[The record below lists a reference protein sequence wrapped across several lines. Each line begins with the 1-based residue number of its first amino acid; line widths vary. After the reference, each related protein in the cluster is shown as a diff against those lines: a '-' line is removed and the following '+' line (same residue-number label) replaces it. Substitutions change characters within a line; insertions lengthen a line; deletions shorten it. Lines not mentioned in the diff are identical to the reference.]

1 MANTPPTASAEKAAP
16 TAPEKVQSLA
26 TREKNVVRIPLSAIR
41 VDHKWNARSGGWRDL
56 PETAPT
62 GESDAEPGELTLT
75 DLAKSILLH
84 GQDTAVF
91 VRKNPKGTKHEFD
104 LIAGFRRYEAL
115 ELNAKKGEVV
125 PGWTSVKEPTIIAV
139 IKEVTEAQAQAL
151 NLRENTERNGL
162 SPADLAFRIAEI
174 RALHKKET
182 GAELSKSSVADF
194 LGLSPGYTGR
204 LITVWEAQ
212 SDEINDA
219 WRKFKPGVPIEKG
232 GDPLS
237 VEKRKALAKF
247 PKGSPEQK
255 KAYEDLIAIRVP
267 DPSNDSWMKSSQ
279 SQARRVGFF
288 LARLVR
294 EKSVKI
300 EKPDFMRQ
308 VKTICTSSQGMFS
321 VPGDPEPT
329 QKQWEILADAL
340 QSGWIEGGKADP
352 PPAPEPAPKADKAD
366 KADAAKAGTKAPD
379 APKSSPAA
387 AAPSKNGEHK
397 EQAKKA

>member
-1 MANTPPTASAEKAAP
+1 MANTPPTAA
-16 TAPEKVQSLA
+16 TAPAKVESAA
-26 TREKNVVRIPLSAIR
+26 TREKNVVRIPLSAVR
-41 VDHKWNARSGGWRDL
+41 VDHKWNARSGGWREL
-56 PETAPT
+56 PETAT
-62 GESDAEPGELTLT
+62 TEESDAEPGELSLS

-104 LIAGFRRYEAL
+104 LIAGFRRFEAL

-125 PGWTSVKEPTIIAV
+125 PGWTSAKEPTVIAV

-182 GAELSKSSVADF
+182 GAELSKSSVADL

-212 SDEINDA
+212 SDEINEA

-237 VEKRKALAKF
+237 VEKRKTLAKF
-247 PKGSPEQK
+247 PKGSVEQK
-255 KAYEDLIAIRVP
+255 AAYDDLVKLRVP
-267 DPSNDSWMKSSQ
+267 DDKPDAWLDSSRK
-279 SQARRVGFF
+279 QAIRVGFF
-288 LARLVR
+288 LGRLVR
-294 EKSVKI
+294 DKAVKM
-300 EKPDFMRQ
+300 EKPSFMQQ
-308 VKTICTSSQGMFS
+308 VKTICASSVGMFS
-321 VPGDPEPT
+321 VPGDPGPT
-329 QKQWEILADAL
+329 QKQWEILADEL
-340 QSGWIEGGKADP
+340 QNGWIEGGKADP
-352 PPAPEPAPKADKAD
+352 PPPEAKVDEAKPAEAKAKADGK
-366 KADAAKAGTKAPD
+366 TPE
-379 APKSSPAA
+379 APKSDA
-387 AAPSKNGEHK
+387 KNGEHK
-397 EQAKKA
+397 EKGKAAPAAG

>member
-1 MANTPPTASAEKAAP
+1 MANTPPTAA
-16 TAPEKVQSLA
+16 TAPAKVESAA
-26 TREKNVVRIPLSAIR
+26 TREKNVVRIPLSAVR
-41 VDHKWNARSGGWRDL
+41 VDHKWNARSGGWREL
-56 PETAPT
+56 PETAT
-62 GESDAEPGELTLT
+62 TEESDAEPGELSLS

-104 LIAGFRRYEAL
+104 LIAGFRRFEAL

-125 PGWTSVKEPTIIAV
+125 PGWTSAKEPTVIAV

-182 GAELSKSSVADF
+182 GAELSKSSVADL

-212 SDEINDA
+212 SDEINEA

-237 VEKRKALAKF
+237 VEKRKTLAKF
-247 PKGSPEQK
+247 PKGSVEQK
-255 KAYEDLIAIRVP
+255 AAYDDLVKLRVP
-267 DPSNDSWMKSSQ
+267 DDKPDAWLDSSRK
-279 SQARRVGFF
+279 QAIRVGFF
-288 LARLVR
+288 LGRLVR
-294 EKSVKI
+294 DKAVKM
-300 EKPDFMRQ
+300 EKPSFMQQ
-308 VKTICTSSQGMFS
+308 VKTICTSSVGMFS
-321 VPGDPEPT
+321 VPGDPGPT
-329 QKQWEILADAL
+329 QKQWEILADEL
-340 QSGWIEGGKADP
+340 QNGWIEGGKADP
-352 PPAPEPAPKADKAD
+352 PPPEAKVDEVKPAE
-366 KADAAKAGTKAPD
+366 AKAETKGKTPE
-379 APKSSPAA
+379 APKSDA
-387 AAPSKNGEHK
+387 KNGEHK
-397 EQAKKA
+397 EKGKAAPAAG

>member
-1 MANTPPTASAEKAAP
+1 MANTPPTAA
-16 TAPEKVQSLA
+16 APEKAPEKKPESLA

-56 PETAPT
+56 HEGTPAGE
-62 GESDAEPGELTLT
+62 ESDAEPGELTLT

-125 PGWTSVKEPTIIAV
+125 PGWVSAKEPTIIAV

-182 GAELSKSSVADF
+182 GAELSKSAVADL

-212 SDEINDA
+212 SDEINET

-237 VEKRKALAKF
+237 VEKRKQLAKF

-255 KAYEDLIAIRVP
+255 KAYDDLVKIRVH
-267 DPSNDSWMKSSQ
+267 DPNSDAWMGSSVK
-279 SQARRVGFF
+279 QAGRIGYLFG
-288 LARLVR
+288 RLVR
-294 EKSVKI
+294 EKAVDIK
-300 EKPDFMRQ
+300 KPDWMRQ
-308 VKTICTSSQGMFS
+308 VKTICASSQGMFA
-321 VPGDPEPT
+321 VPGNPEPT

-352 PPAPEPAPKADKAD
+352 PPPPPEAPKAEAKAPEAPKAD
-366 KADAAKAGTKAPD
+366 AKTPE
-379 APKSSPAA
+379 APKSSPKIDA
-387 AAPSKNGEHK
+387 KNGK
-397 EQAKKA
+397 ESHPKA

>member
-1 MANTPPTASAEKAAP
+1 MANTPPTAA
-16 TAPEKVQSLA
+16 TAPAKVESAA
-26 TREKNVVRIPLSAIR
+26 TREKNVVRIPLSAVR
-41 VDHKWNARSGGWRDL
+41 VDHKWNARSGGWREL
-56 PETAPT
+56 PETAT
-62 GESDAEPGELTLT
+62 TEESDAEPGELSLS

-104 LIAGFRRYEAL
+104 LIAGFRRFEAL

-125 PGWTSVKEPTIIAV
+125 PGWTSAKEPTVIAV

-182 GAELSKSSVADF
+182 GAELSKSSVADL

-212 SDEINDA
+212 SDEINEA

-237 VEKRKALAKF
+237 VEKRKQLAKF
-247 PKGSPEQK
+247 PKGSVEQK
-255 KAYEDLIAIRVP
+255 AAYDDLVKLRVP
-267 DPSNDSWMKSSQ
+267 DDKPDAWLDSSRK
-279 SQARRVGFF
+279 QAIRVGFF
-288 LARLVR
+288 LGRLVR
-294 EKSVKI
+294 DKAVKM
-300 EKPDFMRQ
+300 EKPSFMQQ
-308 VKTICTSSQGMFS
+308 VKTICTSSVGMFS
-321 VPGDPEPT
+321 VPGDPGPT
-329 QKQWEILADAL
+329 QKQWEILADEL
-340 QSGWIEGGKADP
+340 QNGWIEGGKADP
-352 PPAPEPAPKADKAD
+352 PPPEAKVDEAKPVEAKAKADGK
-366 KADAAKAGTKAPD
+366 TPE
-379 APKSSPAA
+379 APKSDA
-387 AAPSKNGEHK
+387 KNGEHK
-397 EQAKKA
+397 EKGKAAPAAG

>member
-1 MANTPPTASAEKAAP
+1 MANTPPTAA
-16 TAPEKVQSLA
+16 TAPAKVESAA
-26 TREKNVVRIPLSAIR
+26 TREKNVVRIPLSAVR
-41 VDHKWNARSGGWRDL
+41 VDHKWNARSGGWREL
-56 PETAPT
+56 PETAT
-62 GESDAEPGELTLT
+62 TEESDAEPGELSLS

-104 LIAGFRRYEAL
+104 LIAGFRRFEAL

-125 PGWTSVKEPTIIAV
+125 PGWTSAKEPTVIAV

-182 GAELSKSSVADF
+182 GAELSKSSVADL

-212 SDEINDA
+212 SDEINEA

-237 VEKRKALAKF
+237 VEKRKTLAKF
-247 PKGSPEQK
+247 PKGSVEQK
-255 KAYEDLIAIRVP
+255 AAYDDLVKLRVP
-267 DPSNDSWMKSSQ
+267 DDKPDAWLDSSRK
-279 SQARRVGFF
+279 QAIRVGFF
-288 LARLVR
+288 LGRLVR
-294 EKSVKI
+294 DKAVKM
-300 EKPDFMRQ
+300 EKPSFMQQ
-308 VKTICTSSQGMFS
+308 VKTICTSSVGMFS
-321 VPGDPEPT
+321 VPGDPGPT
-329 QKQWEILADAL
+329 QKQWEILADEL
-340 QSGWIEGGKADP
+340 QNGWIEGGKADP
-352 PPAPEPAPKADKAD
+352 PPPEAKVDEAKPVEAKAKADGK
-366 KADAAKAGTKAPD
+366 TPE
-379 APKSSPAA
+379 APKSDA
-387 AAPSKNGEHK
+387 KNGEHK
-397 EQAKKA
+397 EKGKAAPAAG

>member
-1 MANTPPTASAEKAAP
+1 MANTPPTTA
-16 TAPEKVQSLA
+16 TAPAKVESAA
-26 TREKNVVRIPLSAIR
+26 TREKNVVRIPLSAVR
-41 VDHKWNARSGGWRDL
+41 VDHKWNARSGGWREL
-56 PETAPT
+56 PETAT
-62 GESDAEPGELTLT
+62 TEESDAEPGELSLS

-104 LIAGFRRYEAL
+104 LIAGFRRFEAL

-125 PGWTSVKEPTIIAV
+125 PGWTSAKEPTVIAV

-182 GAELSKSSVADF
+182 GAELSKSSVADL

-212 SDEINDA
+212 SDEINEA

-237 VEKRKALAKF
+237 VEKRKQLAKF
-247 PKGSPEQK
+247 PKGSVEQK
-255 KAYEDLIAIRVP
+255 AAYDDLVKLRVP
-267 DPSNDSWMKSSQ
+267 DDKPDAWLDSSRK
-279 SQARRVGFF
+279 QAIRVGFF
-288 LARLVR
+288 LGRLVR
-294 EKSVKI
+294 DKAVKM
-300 EKPDFMRQ
+300 EKPSFMQQ
-308 VKTICTSSQGMFS
+308 VKTICTSSVGMFS
-321 VPGDPEPT
+321 VPGDPGPT
-329 QKQWEILADAL
+329 QKQWEILADEL
-340 QSGWIEGGKADP
+340 QNGWIEGGKADP
-352 PPAPEPAPKADKAD
+352 PPPEAKVDKA
-366 KADAAKAGTKAPD
+366 KAADGKVKVEGKVPE
-379 APKSSPAA
+379 APKSDA
-387 AAPSKNGEHK
+387 KNGEHK
-397 EQAKKA
+397 EKGKAAPAAG

>member
-1 MANTPPTASAEKAAP
+1 MANTPPTAA
-16 TAPEKVQSLA
+16 TAPAKVESAA
-26 TREKNVVRIPLSAIR
+26 TREKNVVRIPLSAVR
-41 VDHKWNARSGGWRDL
+41 VDHKWNARSGGWREL
-56 PETAPT
+56 PETAT
-62 GESDAEPGELTLT
+62 TEESDAEPGELSLS

-104 LIAGFRRYEAL
+104 LIAGFRRFEAL

-125 PGWTSVKEPTIIAV
+125 PGWTSAKEPTVIAV

-182 GAELSKSSVADF
+182 GAELSKSSVADL

-212 SDEINDA
+212 SDEINEA

-237 VEKRKALAKF
+237 VEKRKQLAKF
-247 PKGSPEQK
+247 PKGSVEQK
-255 KAYEDLIAIRVP
+255 AAYDDLVKLRVP
-267 DPSNDSWMKSSQ
+267 DDKPDAWLDSSRK
-279 SQARRVGFF
+279 QAIRVGFF
-288 LARLVR
+288 LGRLVR
-294 EKSVKI
+294 DKAVKM
-300 EKPDFMRQ
+300 EKPSFMQQ
-308 VKTICTSSQGMFS
+308 VKTICTSSVGMFS
-321 VPGDPEPT
+321 VPGDPGPT
-329 QKQWEILADAL
+329 QKQWEILADEL
-340 QSGWIEGGKADP
+340 QNGWIEGGKADP
-352 PPAPEPAPKADKAD
+352 PPPEAKVDE
-366 KADAAKAGTKAPD
+366 AKAADGKVKVEGKVPE
-379 APKSSPAA
+379 APKSDA
-387 AAPSKNGEHK
+387 KNGEHK
-397 EQAKKA
+397 EKGKAAPAAG